1 MGRRLAG
8 AVWLGLLA
16 LAGTLAV
23 WSAGLAWE
31 RRLGSP
37 GEPDRRPLVVASTTI
52 IADLARQVGGER
64 VRVYSLLGP
73 GQDPHTYEPT
83 PLDALSVA
91 RASLVL
97 LNGYYL
103 DYWAERL
110 VPGAA
115 GSERPRGVPAPS
127 EVSGTPERPELRAP
141 SEAGAAGRRLVRL
154 AEEVRTQVLPW
165 PGDPLRVDPHLW
177 MDPTLAAQYAE
188 HIYRAFVQ
196 LDPAGEELF
205 RRNARRLTERLHQ
218 LDGWIA
224 GQVATI
230 PPQRRKLVTTHDAY
244 RYFGRRYGLEV
255 LDTIWGVSTE
265 EEPSAHRLAGL
276 FRNLRRY
283 GVPAFVETTI
293 NPQTMQE
300 IAAQAGVRI
309 GGKLYADALGP
320 SGSGAE
326 TYVGMMEHNVR
337 TIVRALGGVDG

>member
-1 MGRRLAG
+1 MGWRWRLAG
-8 AVWLGLLA
+8 AAWVGLWALG
-16 LAGTLAV
+16 GTLAV

-37 GEPDRRPLVVASTTI
+37 GEPAGRPLVVASTTVV
-52 IADLARQVGGER
+52 ADLARQVSGER

-83 PLDALSVA
+83 PRDALSVA

-110 VPGAA
+110 VPGAT
-115 GSERPRGVPAPS
+115 G
-127 EVSGTPERPELRAP
+127 
-141 SEAGAAGRRLVRL
+141 GRRLVRL

-188 HIYRAFVQ
+188 HIYRALVQ

-205 RRNARRLTERLHQ
+205 RRNARRLAERLRE
-218 LDGWIA
+218 LDAWTA
-224 GQVATI
+224 GEVSTI
-230 PPQRRKLVTTHDAY
+230 PPERRKLVTTHDAY

-309 GGKLYADALGP
+309 GGKLYADALGAP
-320 SGSGAE
+320 GSGAE